1 MIFELGLLAPKGTI
15 LVDNALFFGDPYTT
29 ERFTGKVGD
38 GITQFN
44 EVVKDDNTVH
54 KVNKL
59 HVDIHI
65 DLSY

>member
-15 LVDNALFFGDPYTT
+15 LVDNALFFGDPYTK

>member
-15 LVDNALFFGDPYTT
+15 LVDNALFFGDPYTK
-29 ERFTGKVGD
+29 ERFMGEITD
-38 GITQFN
+38 GVTQFN

-59 HVDIHI
+59 HI
-65 DLSY
+65 DVHNNFSY